1 MSLTDTSRRDFIKV
15 SAAAGG
21 GLLLGVTWL
30 TSCKQDTQLE
40 SPLPMPASWKE
51 MSAYVK
57 IGDTGRV
64 TIFSP
69 NPEIG
74 QNVKTSMP
82 MILAEEL
89 DVDWKDV
96 IVQQAGLDTD
106 NYTRQVAGGSQS
118 IRQGWLPLRKAG
130 AAVRAMLLM
139 AAAEVW
145 ETQTTDLTTALG
157 KVYHPDG
164 RVLGYGQLAS
174 IAAAY
179 DPPEDP
185 PLKDLADF
193 KIIGTGKEN
202 VDLHAIVT
210 GAPLYGIDTYREGM
224 LYAVIKRP
232 PAHGKSL
239 KSYDDSA
246 ARTVKGIVDV
256 VQMQDKIAVLATSTW
271 PAIKASKLLS
281 ATYTDDD
288 PLENSEQHSKMLQE
302 MISKPSASPRRD
314 DGDIESA
321 MAQADEILE
330 RSYEAP
336 FLPHN
341 PLEPMNFYADVTD
354 EKVELHGPI
363 QTPEWQLNR
372 IAEALS
378 RPKEDISIGMTRMG
392 GGFGRRLYGNFVMEA
407 ALLSDQVRK
416 PIQLLWTREDDMTE
430 GPFRP
435 ASAYRIRAAI
445 KDNSL
450 SGYHITGAGYGMR
463 NACRE
468 RFWPTG
474 CIENYR
480 VESHNLD
487 SNIPTGAWRAPVTNF
502 LAFAEQTF
510 FDELAEKMKLDAVQ
524 LRLDLLEK
532 FDVSLQEEVDYDPE
546 PMRRV
551 IEVARDRSS
560 WNERGNRHLGFSCYF
575 SHNSYVAEVAEA
587 IIKDDI
593 PQITKV
599 WCVVDCGIVINPKG
613 AINQVEGGIIDGIGH
628 AMYGDLRFTD
638 GAADVRNFD
647 SFRLIR
653 MSEIPEIDVHFI
665 PSDKDPT
672 GLGEPTL
679 PPAGAAVANALYSA
693 TGTRIYNQPYV
704 KKVVG

>member
-1 MSLTDTSRRDFIKV
+1 
-15 SAAAGG
+15 
-21 GLLLGVTWL
+21 
-30 TSCKQDTQLE
+30 
-40 SPLPMPASWKE
+40 MPASWKE
-51 MSAYVK
+51 ISAYVK

-64 TIFSP
+64 TIYSP

-89 DVDWKDV
+89 DVNWKDV
-96 IVQQAGLDTD
+96 IVEQAGLDTQ

-130 AAVRAMLLM
+130 AAVRAMLVM
-139 AAAEVW
+139 AAAETW
-145 ETQTTDLTTALG
+145 ESETADLRTEDG
-157 KVYHPDG
+157 QVIHPDG
-164 RVLGYGQLAS
+164 RVLGYGELAS
-174 IAAAY
+174 QAANY

-185 PLKDLADF
+185 PLKELSDF
-193 KIIGTGKEN
+193 KIIGTGREN

-210 GAPLYGIDTYREGM
+210 GASLYGIDTYREGM

-232 PAHGKSL
+232 PAHGKTL
-239 KSYDDSA
+239 DRFDDSA
-246 ARTVKGIVDV
+246 ARAVNGVVDV
-256 VQMQDKIAVLATSTW
+256 VRMGDKIAVLATTTW
-271 PAIKASKLLS
+271 PAIKASKMLS
-281 ATYTDDD
+281 ATYSQDGSLESSADHSTRLRDVITQPTD
-288 PLENSEQHSKMLQE
+288 
-302 MISKPSASPRRD
+302 SPKRN
-314 DGDIESA
+314 DGNINDA
-321 MAQADEILE
+321 MAAADDILD

-354 EKVELHGPI
+354 DKVELHGPI

-378 RPKEDISIGMTRMG
+378 RPKEDITIGMTRMG

-416 PIQLLWTREDDMTE
+416 PIQLIWTREDDMTE

-435 ASAYRIRAAI
+435 ASAYRIQAAI
-445 KDNSL
+445 KDNKL

-480 VESHNLD
+480 VDSHNLD

-502 LAFAEQTF
+502 LAFAEQAF
-510 FDELAEKMKLDAVQ
+510 FDELAEVIRIDAVQ
-524 LRLDLLEK
+524 LRLDLLDQ
-532 FDVSLQEEVDYDPE
+532 FDDAARDDVDYDPDQ
-546 PMRRV
+546 MKAV
-551 IEVARDRSS
+551 IEVARDRSG
-560 WNERGNRHLGFSCYF
+560 WNDRGDRHLGFSSYF

-587 IIKDDI
+587 VVLDGKAS
-593 PQITKV
+593 ITKV

-628 AMYGDLRFTD
+628 AMYGDLAFTD
-638 GAADVRNFD
+638 GAASVNNFD
-647 SFRLIR
+647 AYRLIR
-653 MSEIPEIDVHFI
+653 MSEVPEIDVHFI

-693 TGTRIYNQPYV
+693 TGSRIYEQPFV
-704 KKVVG
+704 KKLVG